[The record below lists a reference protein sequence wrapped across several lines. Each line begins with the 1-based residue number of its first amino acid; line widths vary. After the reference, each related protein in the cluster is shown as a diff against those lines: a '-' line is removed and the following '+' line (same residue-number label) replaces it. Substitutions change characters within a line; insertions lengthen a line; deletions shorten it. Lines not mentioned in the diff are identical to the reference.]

1 MLELFLVKFCLFSIY
16 DSVGIDVGCGGA
28 LAALV
33 SFKSFFFDLLFR
45 TFTYLTN
52 SLNFTHYLVALR
64 KRLSELCIIRP
75 FIEIQSFNP
84 RHEFPKESFNLFYKR
99 RTHRLFG
106 WREIV
111 VHILV

>member
-1 MLELFLVKFCLFSIY
+1 VLQLFLVIFCLFSIY
-16 DSVGIDVGCGGA
+16 DAVGIDVGCGGA

-33 SFKSFFFDLLFR
+33 SFASFFFDLLFR
-45 TFTYLTN
+45 IFTYLTN
-52 SLNFTHYLVALR
+52 SLNFTHHLVALC
-64 KRLSELCIIRP
+64 KCLSELCIIRP

-111 VHILV
+111 VDVLI